1 MSTKAKQQARSGVST
16 TRVVPRQRQDA
27 AGGQKAAGA

>member
-1 MSTKAKQQARSGVST
+1 MSTKAKQQAKSGLTT
-16 TRVVPRQRQDA
+16 TRVIPRQRQDA

>member
-1 MSTKAKQQARSGVST
+1 MSTKAKQQARSGLT
-16 TRVVPRQRQDA
+16 TKVIPRQRQDA